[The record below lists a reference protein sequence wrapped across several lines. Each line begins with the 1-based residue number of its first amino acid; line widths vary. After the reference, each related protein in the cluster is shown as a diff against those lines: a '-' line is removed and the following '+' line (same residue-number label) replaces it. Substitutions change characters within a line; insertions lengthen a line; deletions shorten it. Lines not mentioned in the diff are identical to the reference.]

1 MERLAGAE
9 KPSFSRGQ
17 VASKDK
23 DRDSYPGRKGSYR
36 PWSYCHE
43 NVSAG
48 KSAQGKRPD
57 DSLVRHVQTSQM
69 VSAPYASLT
78 AQVVRGAWAEPGFGS
93 PPSKLSVAGKNTL
106 PVHYS
111 LAEQYRLS

>member
-9 KPSFSRGQ
+9 KTPFSRGQ